1 MPKFTV
7 TLEETVYY
15 KIEVEADDEAGAEA
29 AAEEAFVQADD
40 TNEFFFGVGE
50 RIAASVELHAG
61 GSETT

>member
-29 AAEEAFVQADD
+29 AAEVLGVKADAVRD
-40 TNEFFFGVGE
+40 
-50 RIAASVELHAG
+50 IPQQD
-61 GSETT
+61 